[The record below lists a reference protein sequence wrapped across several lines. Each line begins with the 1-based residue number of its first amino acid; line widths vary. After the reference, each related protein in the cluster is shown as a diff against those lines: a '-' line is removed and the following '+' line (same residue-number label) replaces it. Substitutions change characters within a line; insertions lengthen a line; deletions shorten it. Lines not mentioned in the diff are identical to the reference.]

1 LDDEDVLS
9 DKELI
14 IKQVSRCIVLMD
26 VCWLYGFCLLIGR
39 WICP

>member
-1 LDDEDVLS
+1 LDDEDGLS

-26 VCWLYGFCLLIGR
+26 VC
-39 WICP
+39 